1 VTSRE
6 RTQLIDSLLEELEQ
20 LRHRINVSKAF
31 GVRAAALRDLKSDF
45 NSAQARLVTLDY

>member
-31 GVRAAALRDLKSDF
+31 GVRAAALRDLKAQF
-45 NSAQARLVTLDY
+45 RSAQLQLAHLD